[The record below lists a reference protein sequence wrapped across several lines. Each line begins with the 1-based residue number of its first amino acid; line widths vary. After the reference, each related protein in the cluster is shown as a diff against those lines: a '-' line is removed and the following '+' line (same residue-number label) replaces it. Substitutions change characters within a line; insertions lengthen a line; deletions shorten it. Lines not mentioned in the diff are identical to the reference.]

1 MDPAQTN
8 FQSSHQSDG
17 FSSSATSDDE
27 DDVPDDIDP
36 TSFPIS
42 VDPRSEAIGSHA
54 RGPYQDVIW
63 RVRNG
68 IQRAHR
74 SWELICEIFRRKRWP
89 STSII
94 GPQPLEELPIMSESR
109 SFAKQKHEKSTT
121 VIGQLREILLSS
133 WLNSLLVFIPI
144 GATTYLTK
152 SHPLLVFGCNALAIV
167 PLSALLTE
175 ATELIAAEAGDAIGA
190 LLNISFG
197 NIVELILLI
206 ALANNQI
213 RIVQAS
219 ILGSILVNLLL
230 ILGSALLASDIA
242 HLDPIYNAGEAQLL
256 ACLLFVSVFVIL
268 IPTAFV
274 YTVGGLN
281 NGSGATL
288 KMSRI
293 SALIVLLIYILY
305 FVHEIKSR
313 QTNEKAITPP
323 DIESRPTMVGPS
335 HQRSASGSQT
345 LPPRTIRFADEDD
358 ENTGGN
364 FGTNATDAEMNG
376 FTGDDV
382 NADFME
388 HRGRRG
394 DVGNTPSVYQQLPDL
409 YRHSRSHSHG
419 SSRGYYSRDSSMSG
433 ERRGFTLTLQLLRET
448 RTSMDQSID
457 SPVHDPQNPTS
468 HRVSS
473 VVVLISTSVFMSM
486 CAEFLVSTLDEI
498 THEEG
503 LSESFI
509 GLIILPIVGNVA
521 EYLTVVIVAT
531 RGKLDLAIA
540 VAVGSSIQIALCV
553 TPLTI
558 MAGWALQ
565 KDLELT
571 FDPFEMATLVGAV
584 LLVNLLILSEQSSS
598 LRTTGLKGALICA
611 CYVIFSLGAY
621 LFPQPK

>member
-1 MDPAQTN
+1 M
-8 FQSSHQSDG
+8 
-17 FSSSATSDDE
+17 
-27 DDVPDDIDP
+27 
-36 TSFPIS
+36 
-42 VDPRSEAIGSHA
+42 
-54 RGPYQDVIW
+54 
-63 RVRNG
+63 
-68 IQRAHR
+68 
-74 SWELICEIFRRKRWP
+74 
-89 STSII
+89 
-94 GPQPLEELPIMSESR
+94 
-109 SFAKQKHEKSTT
+109 
-121 VIGQLREILLSS
+121 LLSS
-133 WLNSLLVFIPI
+133 WLNALLVFIPI
-144 GATTYLTK
+144 GAATYLTK
-152 SHPLLVFGCNALAIV
+152 SHPLLVFCCNALAIV

-175 ATELIAAEAGDAIGA
+175 AIELIATEVGDAIGA

-206 ALANNQI
+206 ALANNQV

-274 YTVGGLN
+274 YTVGGLSD
-281 NGSGATL
+281 GSGATL

-293 SALIVLLIYILY
+293 SALMVLLIYILY
-305 FVHEIKSR
+305 FMHEIRSR
-313 QTNEKAITPP
+313 QKDERAITPL
-323 DIESRPTMVGPS
+323 DIESRPTLGGPF
-335 HQRSASGSQT
+335 HQRSASGSQI
-345 LPPRTIRFADEDD
+345 LPSRTIRFADEDD
-358 ENTGGN
+358 ENIGGS
-364 FGTNATDAEMNG
+364 FATHATDMEINSSM
-376 FTGDDV
+376 GDDN
-382 NADFME
+382 NADFLE

-394 DVGNTPSVYQQLPDL
+394 DVGNTPSVYQQFPHR
-409 YRHSRSHSHG
+409 YTHSRSRSHG
-419 SSRGYYSRDSSMSG
+419 SSRGHYSRDSSISG
-433 ERRGFTLTLQLLRET
+433 DRRGFTLTLQLLRES

-457 SPVHDPQNPTS
+457 SSVHDLQDPTS
-468 HRVSS
+468 YRTSS
-473 VVVLISTSVFMSM
+473 VLVLICTSVLMSM

-498 THEEG
+498 THEDG
-503 LSESFI
+503 LSEAFI

-521 EYLTVVIVAT
+521 EYLTVVIVAA

-611 CYVIFSLGAY
+611 CYLIFR
-621 LFPQPK
+621 